1 MSQRFRIPEME
12 GRTARWYARQRG
24 TESQLRENGR
34 QAEQLTAGLPAG
46 AAILE
51 VAPGPGYFAVEL
63 ARRGYRVTGLDISRT
78 MVQIA
83 TDHARQSG
91 TTVDFRHGDAAD
103 LPFAADGF
111 DLIVCQAAFKNF
123 LRPVKVLDEMH
134 RVLRPGGTAVIQDLN
149 RAATRADIAGDV
161 RRMGLSPVNA
171 TATRLT
177 LGWLRRRARPAA
189 EFRRLAG
196 QSAFGGCEISTDGL
210 GLEVRLRA

>member
-24 TESQLRENGR
+24 TESQLRAHR
-34 QAEQLTAGLPAG
+34 QQAERLTEGQPAD

-63 ARRGYRVTGLDISRT
+63 ARRGCRVTGLDISRT

-83 TDHARQSG
+83 TEYAARAG
-91 TTVDFRHGDAAD
+91 ATVDFRHGDAAE
-103 LPFAADGF
+103 LPFDEDSF

-123 LRPVKVLDEMH
+123 PRPVAALDEMC

-149 RAATRADIAGDV
+149 SGAGRADIAEEV
-161 RRMGLSPVNA
+161 RRMGLSPLNA
-171 TATRLT
+171 ATTRLT
-177 LGWLRRRARPAA
+177 LGWLRRRAHPAA
-189 EFRRLAG
+189 EFRRLAER
-196 QSAFGGCEISTDGL
+196 STFGGCEVDTDGL
-210 GLEVRLRA
+210 SLEVRLRA